1 MKLAQQGTRMWAYG
15 APWGAAIFGRAAIA
29 TGLLASSLLAPS
41 RLAADEP
48 AVPAAA
54 EQPTTAPAEQPTTAP
69 SDQLLTKGLNSE
81 GAVALTANKTVLL
94 HTRFPL
100 KLVLPAQPEI
110 ADAQVDKRL
119 GPDKVLVTGHKPG
132 NTHITFVG
140 AGPDGDVSQ
149 TVNIQ
154 VAPDLGSL
162 PDDVKKLFPDAKV
175 EVGAANGTV
184 LLRGHVPDLKTADQI
199 VSLATPYGAK
209 DAGVINLMEI
219 SGGQQVVLQ
228 VRFAEVSRSVTTNLG
243 FNAFATD
250 GIFHLGYNN
259 GPGGSPIGALA
270 TGATVSIS
278 PAANLYGS
286 ARFGKTAFEQFVQ
299 ALRQNNLMRILA
311 EPNLTTMSGH
321 SASFLA
327 GGEIPILVPQPG
339 SGGATIFSIE
349 YKPFGVQLNF
359 TPVVL
364 GDGHV
369 RLDVAPEVSEL
380 DFTHA
385 VTVIAGSSPVPGLTK
400 RNLHTVIELN
410 EGQTF
415 AIGGLLNN
423 QVTATKS
430 VTPLLGDLPIL
441 GALFRSVQYERD
453 ETELVVLVTP
463 HLAGG
468 MDPNQVPKLPGE
480 LWRYPTEAELF
491 LNQDLGGPATDTRNA
506 PNTRSADYRGLHGFA
521 PADTGGSR

>member
-1 MKLAQQGTRMWAYG
+1 MLA
-15 APWGAAIFGRAAIA
+15 
-29 TGLLASSLLAPS
+29 ASLIAPS

-48 AVPAAA
+48 ATVPATQPAAA
-54 EQPTTAPAEQPTTAP
+54 PAAQPATAPAEPAPAEATPAAAALPAAAPAAQTAAAPTTEP
-69 SDQLLTKGLNSE
+69 SEQLVTNGLNSE
-81 GAVALTANKTVLL
+81 GVVALTANKTVLL
-94 HTRFPL
+94 HTRYPL

-119 GPDKVLVTGHKPG
+119 GPDKVLITGHKPG

-140 AGPDGDVSQ
+140 AGPDGDLSQ

-199 VSLATPYGAK
+199 ISLATPYGNK
-209 DAGVINLMEI
+209 DAGIINLMEI
-219 SGGQQVVLQ
+219 SGVQQVILQ

-250 GIFHLGYNN
+250 GRSSFGYNN

-278 PAANLYGS
+278 PQANLFGS

-299 ALRQNNLMRILA
+299 ALRQNNLMRVLA

-380 DFTHA
+380 DYTHA

-400 RNLHTVIELN
+400 RNLHTVVELN

-423 QVTATKS
+423 TVTASKG
-430 VTPLLGDLPIL
+430 VTPFLGDLPIL
-441 GALFRSVQYERD
+441 GTLFRSVSYERD

-468 MDPNQVPKLPGE
+468 MDPNQVPNLPGE

-491 LNQDLGGPATDTRNA
+491 LNQDLGGPAADTAQRPGGA
-506 PNTRSADYRGLHGFA
+506 PRGL
-521 PADTGGSR
+521 SRAAWIHSR